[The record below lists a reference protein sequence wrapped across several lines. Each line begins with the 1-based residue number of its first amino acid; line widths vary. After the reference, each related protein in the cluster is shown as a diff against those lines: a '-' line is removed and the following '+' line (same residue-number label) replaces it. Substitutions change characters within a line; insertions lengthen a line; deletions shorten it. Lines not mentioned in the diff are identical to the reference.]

1 MIRPEDC
8 PIVVFGDD
16 WGRHV
21 SSMQHTF
28 REIVPQRKVIWVN
41 GIGHRIPGLRAE
53 DIRRAWEKGL
63 AILRSRRAP
72 ARNGAWDGPA
82 PEAIIH
88 PRVLPWHNRS
98 AVLAFNQWSLVRSIR
113 EELRKVQ
120 INAPPVIVTGS
131 PPSAPVLGRL
141 GEVASVYFCMD
152 DFAHLAGVSANM
164 LETLERRLLGVVDAM
179 VATAE
184 SLTDTK
190 APRSGEAHYLPQG
203 VNYEHFAEPRPEPE
217 DLRGLP
223 RPLLGFAGG
232 ISACCDLNLIRRLA
246 DENADG
252 SVVLVGPVVVDTAPL
267 DRPNIHILGPRP
279 YSDLPAYVQRFDVG
293 LIPYVLNDWTRA
305 VDPLKLLEYLAAGV
319 PVVSMSI
326 PEVLK
331 YSEWIGI
338 GDSHESF
345 SREVSRSLKLGGEV
359 ERTARQKVASH
370 NTWGARAA
378 RLLEIVDDIVERRT
392 THLTAAE
399 S

>member
-1 MIRPEDC
+1 M
-8 PIVVFGDD
+8 
-16 WGRHV
+16 
-21 SSMQHTF
+21 
-28 REIVPQRKVIWVN
+28 
-41 GIGHRIPGLRAE
+41 
-53 DIRRAWEKGL
+53 
-63 AILRSRRAP
+63 
-72 ARNGAWDGPA
+72 
-82 PEAIIH
+82 
-88 PRVLPWHNRS
+88 
-98 AVLAFNQWSLVRSIR
+98 
-113 EELRKVQ
+113 
-120 INAPPVIVTGS
+120 
-131 PPSAPVLGRL
+131 LGRL

-359 ERTARQKVASH
+359 ERAARQKVASH